1 MYEFLIIIGI
11 ITAISVFIV
20 VFSFVAKHIINLVL
34 SKRKSAKPK
43 IIIYH
48 RKWHE

>member
-11 ITAISVFIV
+11 ITTISVFIV
-20 VFSFVAKHIINLVL
+20 VFSFLVKRVINFVL

-48 RKWHE
+48 RKRHE